1 MRSVGRWLV
10 IELLLM
16 VGLVV
21 FGLLVMGAV
30 IFHILVG
37 LVLLPIKI
45 AFVVFKGVLCALFA
59 IPLAVLGA
67 SLVLGALSI
76 ALALGAVALVC
87 TALF

>member
-1 MRSVGRWLV
+1 M

-21 FGLLVMGAV
+21 LGLFVVGAV

-37 LVLLPIKI
+37 LVLLPIKLV
-45 AFVVFKGVLCALFA
+45 FVVFKGVLFALFA
-59 IPLAVLGA
+59 IPLAVMGA

-76 ALALGAVALVC
+76 ALALGTVALVC
-87 TALF
+87 AALF